1 VDEEEEQ
8 RNPKRKRNETRKDLA
23 VLFVVG
29 WCSERKK
36 KKLSRRCYCVRAR
49 LGFKPIPRQPPRA
62 TIPKRAAKNSPKISG
77 CDWIIRRKHMSTR
90 LSIKLTTHL
99 GVEILIPSCSL
110 PTPGSSPVLA
120 PRGIIFC
127 LAQNCFFAFDG
138 RRRTSLACLNSIIN
152 LFSLGREF

>member
-1 VDEEEEQ
+1 MRHEKTLQ
-8 RNPKRKRNETRKDLA
+8 CCLLLAGARK
-23 VLFVVG
+23 
-29 WCSERKK
+29 ERK

-77 CDWIIRRKHMSTR
+77 CDWIIRRKHMSIR